1 MDQKNK
7 PHCEEKQSST
17 STCSITFKIELQSA
31 WYFLLC
37 AVLTGLLLRFCSQ
50 AFAKDPFVK
59 GSTTPL
65 GKVSQ
70 KSTLCNFSKAM
81 IFFHVNKLKMHDC
94 KNAILWGK
102 TLF

>member
-7 PHCEEKQSST
+7 PHFEEKQSST
-17 STCSITFKIELQSA
+17 STCSITFKIELHSA
-31 WYFLLC
+31 WYFFMC
-37 AVLTGLLLRFCSQ
+37 SVNCLLRFCSQ

-59 GSTTPL
+59 GSTTPF

>member
-7 PHCEEKQSST
+7 PHFEEKQSST
-17 STCSITFKIELQSA
+17 STCSITFKIELHSA
-31 WYFLLC
+31 WYF
-37 AVLTGLLLRFCSQ
+37 FMCSVNWFTSS
-50 AFAKDPFVK
+50 FAKDPFVK

-81 IFFHVNKLKMHDC
+81 IFFLVNKLKMHDC